1 MIIIPAETPGNTP
14 VSRLFNGEREK
25 NNFTI
30 NRNLQCVGKLHPV
43 WFVLDGFDAK
53 P

>member
-1 MIIIPAETPGNTP
+1 MIIIPAETQGNTP
-14 VSRLFNGEREK
+14 VSRLFNGEREREK

-43 WFVLDGFDAK
+43 
-53 P
+53 

>member
-1 MIIIPAETPGNTP
+1 MIIIPAETQGNTP
-14 VSRLFNGEREK
+14 VSRLFNGERETEREK

-43 WFVLDGFDAK
+43 
-53 P
+53 